1 MRKSIIGG
9 LGVGS
14 GMAIFLAFSP
24 PTGGVSA
31 PSLLAWAPAL
41 AGITALIML
50 SAFVALRARGIANV
64 IERGDAQVWEGE
76 RSFGCLSLWS
86 RGARASGQ
94 LPGQGTRRRT
104 GARFPRRWR
113 PVSIG
118 GPGTEAAG
126 LQVARSWLPPRP
138 TATAGIPSH
147 PAGATRVA
155 SPARPSTRSS
165 SEGSG
170 DAGGGRSSY
179 AELSA
184 ISGAA
189 PGTTCGNH
197 RAHSP
202 RHLRAFPGIVF
213 AVQMHVPTR
222 KAERN
227 PYCIPPYKRGVRRFK
242 SYCAHWIYAGRRAVS
257 ELAQR
262 AR

>member
-14 GMAIFLAFSP
+14 GMAIFVAVSL

-31 PSLLAWAPAL
+31 PSLLAWASAL

-126 LQVARSWLPPRP
+126 LQGGKVMVTSQADRYGGDSQPSGGCDSGRPPRP
-138 TATAGIPSH
+138 GPQLAPQARGQETPVGGAPLTLSYPRFPALLREPLAGTTVHTLLGTSGHFPALFSQFKCMYQLGKLSAILTAFRLT
-147 PAGATRVA
+147 
-155 SPARPSTRSS
+155 
-165 SEGSG
+165 SEGSLV
-170 DAGGGRSSY
+170 RTQLRPP
-179 AELSA
+179 E
-184 ISGAA
+184 
-189 PGTTCGNH
+189 
-197 RAHSP
+197 SP
-202 RHLRAFPGIVF
+202 R
-213 AVQMHVPTR
+213 
-222 KAERN
+222 
-227 PYCIPPYKRGVRRFK
+227 
-242 SYCAHWIYAGRRAVS
+242 
-257 ELAQR
+257 
-262 AR
+262 